1 VLYPQNGDRVV
12 TIDSVTSPH
21 PMYGTVVYALYTDAV
36 ISTLKEV
43 GQYYDETCSR
53 VRDVLL
59 APHKHKDRTARKA
72 KLSGT

>member
-1 VLYPQNGDRVV
+1 
-12 TIDSVTSPH
+12 
-21 PMYGTVVYALYTDAV
+21 MYGTVVYALYTDAV